1 MRLLLLGA
9 LLAEAAAFQLP
20 SESFENDASW
30 LSADR
35 RLSEYGNTAFCT
47 YPKYRSTVIDCP
59 LAEPCAVGV
68 SACDDGCD
76 GRSRAGS
83 PIYCDSSCDEYRCH
97 TSTSAEDV
105 DPDVIATKNDKRAI
119 QLLPFT
125 FLPMCCICGGFLLCM
140 RYQQRNTQMRGRL
153 LMNQSQ
159 GVGMTPAVH
168 NVVTPTVVTPTV
180 AKPIAQP
187 TSQTMQLTVPAGMY
201 GGQKMQA
208 STPAGGLIEVQIPT
222 ELGPGATFLVTL
234 PAAASVPEAVAAS
247 V

>member
-20 SESFENDASW
+20 SEPFENDASW
-30 LSADR
+30 LSANR

-76 GRSRAGS
+76 THTKNGWTMD
-83 PIYCDSSCDEYRCH
+83 CDLSCDEYSCH

-105 DPDVIATKNDKRAI
+105 DPDVIATKNDKQAI

-180 AKPIAQP
+180 VTPTVVTPTVAKPIAQP

-208 STPAGGLIEVQIPT
+208 STPCLLYTSPS
-222 ELGPGATFLVTL
+222 PRD
-234 PAAASVPEAVAAS
+234 S
-247 V
+247 